1 MSART
6 VLRKLSLRESSLDSI
21 RNAVREA
28 ELRTTGEIAIAAT
41 EESSDYSFFE
51 LFAAVLLGAFAFAL
65 LIPLHGALEEFAG
78 RLFWID
84 DAWHATA
91 IAGIVSFGI
100 VAIAFLAANVPFV
113 DRLVIPRHV
122 QKARVYN
129 RAIRHFVESGA
140 YATAD
145 RTGILIFVSVMEH
158 EVRIIADEGISK
170 KIPQSKWDEIAS
182 SLALGIRDRKTEE
195 SLIAAI
201 GSCGELLSKHF
212 PAKDENPNEL
222 PDGLVILEAG
232 E

>member
-21 RNAVREA
+21 KNAVREA
-28 ELRTTGEIAIAAT
+28 ESRTTGEIAIAAT

-51 LFAAVLLGAFAFAL
+51 LFAAVLLGALVFAVM
-65 LIPLHGALEEFAG
+65 IPLHGALEAFAG

-91 IAGIVSFGI
+91 IAGIVSFGL
-100 VAIAFLAANVPFV
+100 VALAFLAANIPFV

-122 QKARVYN
+122 QKERVYN
-129 RAIRHFVESGA
+129 RAIRHFVESGV
-140 YATAD
+140 YATAE
-145 RTGILIFVSVMEH
+145 RTGILIFVSVLEH
-158 EVRIIADEGISK
+158 EVRIVADEGISK
-170 KIPQSKWDEIAS
+170 KIVQSKWDEIAA

-195 SLIAAI
+195 ALVAAI
-201 GSCGELLSKHF
+201 ASCGELLAEHF
-212 PAKDENPNEL
+212 PARADNPNEL